1 EMNAENDRKVQ
12 ELIELKNNAEKLIYS
27 VEKALKDLGDKVDE
41 ARQSTIKE
49 KVEELRKALAGEDSE
64 AIQTAFNGLESESHA
79 LSEELYKHT
88 SAA

>member
-1 EMNAENDRKVQ
+1 
-12 ELIELKNNAEKLIYS
+12 
-27 VEKALKDLGDKVDE
+27 
-41 ARQSTIKE
+41 

-88 SAA
+88 SAAADASDGGEVRETAGTGARGGSEGEVIDAEFKEEK